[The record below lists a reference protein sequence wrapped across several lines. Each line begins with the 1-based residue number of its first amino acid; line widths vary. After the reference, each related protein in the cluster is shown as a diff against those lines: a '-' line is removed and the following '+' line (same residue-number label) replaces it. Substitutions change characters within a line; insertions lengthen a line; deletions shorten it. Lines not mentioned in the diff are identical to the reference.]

1 MNEKLKAEAK
11 QLLQQ
16 GIEQQENKQ
25 YETAL
30 QFCLQALKIYREIK
44 DSQGEGQTLKNLGNT
59 YYVLG
64 NYSKTIEYQQQT
76 LKVARE
82 IHDGDLESRVL
93 LTIGSVYHDWG
104 QRAKG
109 IDYHQQCLV
118 IARELN
124 NSEVEGKA
132 LSNLGVAYY
141 QLGDYPKAVENL
153 PKSLTIARSIGNRQ
167 MECMSLVYLGQT
179 YASLKEY
186 AKATEYYE
194 QALPIG
200 RELNNRRGEGAVA
213 GGLALAYEQ
222 LGNYEEA
229 TEYYQLML
237 AVAQEFKDTETET
250 AARRSLERL
259 KLGLTPKKLEETQQQ
274 LEQARKE
281 LQQVRENNNPA
292 AVTLALINLGRIYN
306 EQRNHKEAQET
317 LEFALQ
323 LTQDLK
329 NPVLQS
335 QALLELGAVYISQQ
349 NTAKAIELYQESLA
363 ISKKLKTSQFQP
375 IALDI
380 EKVALLQLSYAY
392 QLEGNLQRA
401 IDYRQQDLEIAQSI
415 DDKLRQAEALRELG
429 SLYQERDNYIQAIN
443 YFQQSLEISDTINN
457 PRVKAQS
464 LRNLGDNYLGIGD
477 FPQAIHYAQQAL
489 EITEKFKA
497 PQEGQ
502 QTLSPLERDL
512 LQKLQGEVLSLLGSA
527 YLFGC
532 IDSNQNFYRINS
544 SKDSQQAEKYFQK
557 NLELAKTHPNSSQ
570 YAIALSNLGVVYS
583 VLQKYDSAINY
594 FQQSLTVQHSIKEP
608 HFERINRQIE
618 GINLRFLGWAYA
630 AKGNTGQAIKYSEE
644 SLAIAQADENL
655 LGKAGALGNL
665 GRTLFLAGNLPEAEN
680 RLREAIAIFENIR
693 TGFGK
698 EDLKKVSFF
707 DVYTDVYELQQ
718 QVLIAQ
724 NKSEAAL
731 EVAEKGRARAL
742 AELLASRAGLKEF
755 QVPSPNLQ
763 QIQNI
768 AKEQNATLVEYSIIY
783 DSSQTLIPARIQ
795 CLQPSQESKLFIWV
809 VQPTGKVNFRQ
820 VDLKNLGQ
828 VHKKSLADF
837 VFNFRES
844 IGVRGRDAQVVSN
857 PEHQER
863 DAKIIPSPTP
873 QDDNQFLHQLYN
885 LLIEPIKQLLPTD
898 ENAHVILI
906 PQGTLFLLP
915 FAALQD
921 ESGKCLVE
929 KHTIRIAPSIQ
940 VLDLTRHQK
949 RVKQQGSE
957 VLIVGNPTMPKIA
970 LEIGKSAQRLEPL
983 PGSKEEAIEIAR
995 LMKTKYLTG
1004 DEATKIAILQ
1014 NMPRARII
1022 HLATHGLLD
1031 DFKGKNVP
1039 GAIALAPYGEDDGI
1053 LTADDILDQELNAEL
1068 LVLSACNTGRG
1079 RVTGDSV
1086 VGLSRS
1092 FISAGVSSIVV
1103 SLWAVPDAPTAFL
1116 MKAFYQNLKNNL
1128 DKAQALRQA
1137 MLMTMKQ
1144 NPNPRAWAAFTLIG
1158 EAEWALNLT
1167 QNKDE
1172 CTAES

>member
-1 MNEKLKAEAK
+1 MNEKLKAEAE

-16 GIEQQENKQ
+16 GIEQNQNKQ

-30 QFCLQALKIYREIK
+30 QSCLQALKIYREIK
-44 DSQGEGQTLKNLGNT
+44 DRQGEGQTLKNLVNI

-64 NYSKTIEYQQQT
+64 DYAKVVEYQQQ
-76 LKVARE
+76 
-82 IHDGDLESRVL
+82 VL
-93 LTIGSVYHDWG
+93 I
-104 QRAKG
+104 
-109 IDYHQQCLV
+109 
-118 IARELN
+118 IARESN
-124 NSEVEGKA
+124 NSEVEGEA

-141 QLGDYPKAVENL
+141 QLGDYSKAVENL
-153 PKSLTIARSIGNRQ
+153 QQGLTIGRSIDNRQ
-167 MECMSLVYLGQT
+167 MECINLVYLGQT
-179 YASLKEY
+179 YASWEEY
-186 AKATEYYE
+186 TKAAEYYE
-194 QALPIG
+194 QALPIA
-200 RELNNRRGEGAVA
+200 RELKNRSGEGALA
-213 GGLALAYEQ
+213 GSLALAYEQ
-222 LGNYEEA
+222 LGNYEKA

-237 AVAQEFKDTETET
+237 TVAQEFQNTETET
-250 AARRSLERL
+250 AASRSLERL
-259 KLGLTPKKLEETQQQ
+259 KLGLTPRKLEEAQQQ
-274 LEQARKE
+274 IEQARQQ
-281 LQQVRENNNPA
+281 LQQARENNNPA
-292 AVTLALINLGRIYN
+292 GVALALINSGRIDN
-306 EQRNHKEAQET
+306 EQGNLKEAQET
-317 LEFALQ
+317 LELALQ
-323 LTQDLK
+323 LIQDLK
-329 NPVLQS
+329 NPVLKS
-335 QALLELGAVYISQQ
+335 QAVLELGAVYISQQ
-349 NTAKAIELYQESLA
+349 NTKKAIELWQEGLA
-363 ISKKLKTSQFQP
+363 ISQNLKTSQLQQ

-392 QLEGNLQRA
+392 QLEGDLQRA
-401 IDYRQQDLEIAQSI
+401 IDCRQQDLEIAQSI
-415 DDKLRQAEALRELG
+415 DDKLRQAEALNELG
-429 SLYQERDNYIQAIN
+429 SLYQERDNYVQAIKF
-443 YFQQSLEISDTINN
+443 FQESLEVAETINN

-464 LRNLGDNYLGIGD
+464 LRNLGNAYFSIGD
-477 FPQAIHYAQQAL
+477 FPQAINYAQQAL
-489 EITEKFKA
+489 EITEKFKSS
-497 PQEGQ
+497 QEDKQ
-502 QTLSPLERDL
+502 ILSLLEREF
-512 LQKLQGEVLSLLGSA
+512 LQKLPGEVLPLLGSA

-532 IDSNQNFYRINS
+532 IDSNQVFSRKNS
-544 SKDSQQAEKYFQK
+544 NTSSQQAEQYFQR
-557 NLELAKTHPNSSQ
+557 NIELAKIHPNSSQ
-570 YAIALSNLGVVYS
+570 YATALGNLGVVYS
-583 VLQKYDSAINY
+583 VLGKYDPAIDY
-594 FQQSLTVQHSIKEP
+594 LQQALTIQRSIKEP
-608 HFERINRQIE
+608 KFEQINRQIE
-618 GINLRFLGWAYA
+618 GINLRFLGWACT
-630 AKGNTGQAIKYSEE
+630 AKGDTEQAIKYSEE

-724 NKSEAAL
+724 NKFEEAL
-731 EVAEKGRARAL
+731 EVAEKGRARAF
-742 AELLASRAGLKEF
+742 AELLASRAGLKEL

-795 CLQPSQESKLFIWV
+795 GLQPNQESKLFIWV
-809 VQPTGKVNFRQ
+809 VQPTGKVNFCQ

-837 VFNFRES
+837 VFNSRES
-844 IGVRGRDAQVVSN
+844 IGVRGRDAQVLSN

-863 DAKIIPSPTP
+863 DAKRLLESKP
-873 QDDNQFLHQLYN
+873 QDTKQFLQQLYN
-885 LLIEPIKQLLPTD
+885 LLIEPIEQLLPTD
-898 ENAHVILI
+898 ENAHVIFI

-921 ESGKCLVE
+921 KSGKYLVE

-940 VLDLTRHQK
+940 VLDFTRHQK

-957 VLIVGNPTMPKIA
+957 VFIVGNPTMPKIA
-970 LEIGKSAQRLEPL
+970 LEIGKPPQPLRPL
-983 PGSKEEAIEIAR
+983 PGSRQEAIEIA
-995 LMKTKYLTG
+995 LLLKTKYLTG
-1004 DEATKIAILQ
+1004 DEATKSAILQ
-1014 NMPRARII
+1014 NMPKARII

-1053 LTADDILDQELNAEL
+1053 LTADEILDQELNAEL

-1103 SLWAVPDAPTAFL
+1103 SLWAVPDTPTAFL
-1116 MKAFYQNLKNNL
+1116 MKTFYQNLENNF

-1137 MLMTMKQ
+1137 MLTAKEQ
-1144 NPNPRAWAAFTLIG
+1144 NPNLQAWAAFILIG
-1158 EAEWALNLT
+1158 EA
-1167 QNKDE
+1167 
-1172 CTAES
+1172 